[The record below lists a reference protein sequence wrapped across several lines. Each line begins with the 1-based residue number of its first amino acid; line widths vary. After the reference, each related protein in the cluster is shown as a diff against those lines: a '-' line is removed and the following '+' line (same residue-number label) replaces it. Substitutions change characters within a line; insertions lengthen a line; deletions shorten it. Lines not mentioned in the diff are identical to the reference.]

1 MSGLATEKSSFMT
14 KKSQMRLLKDVVD
27 IIKNPLSDQGI
38 YYIHDED
45 NMKKGY
51 ALVFGPS
58 DTLYQFGSYLFEFK
72 FPNDYPFSPPKL
84 TYSTN
89 NGRTRFNPNLY
100 RNGKVC
106 ISILNTWKGEQWTS
120 CQTIRSILLTLVT
133 LLHNKPLLN
142 EPGITEKHPA
152 NEKYN
157 KIIKYQN
164 YKTAVYNAL
173 NKSILNNKFE
183 SFFPII
189 KKHIFKNQSKIK
201 EDLKLLADSEQNDEE
216 VYCSVYNMKCSLRY
230 KDLLEDF
237 NILLN
242 KLSN

>member
-1 MSGLATEKSSFMT
+1 MSGLATEKSNFMT
-14 KKSQMRLLKDVVD
+14 KKSQKRLLKDVVEL
-27 IIKNPLSDQGI
+27 IKNPLSDQGI

-58 DTLYQFGSYLFEFK
+58 DTIYQFGSYLFEFNY
-72 FPNDYPFSPPKL
+72 PNDYPFSPPKL
-84 TYSTN
+84 QYCTN
-89 NGRTRFNPNLY
+89 NGKTRFNPNLY

-120 CQTIRSILLTLVT
+120 CQTIRSVLLTLVT
-133 LLHNKPLLN
+133 LLHNKPLTN
-142 EPGITEKHPA
+142 EPGFTETHPL

-157 KIIKYQN
+157 KIIEYEN
-164 YKTAVYNAL
+164 YKTAVYKVL
-173 NKSILNNKFE
+173 NQSILNDKFL

-189 KKHIFKNQSKIK
+189 KKHILKHKLKIQDKIK
-201 EDLKLLADSEQNDEE
+201 SLADSEINDEE
-216 VYCSVYNMKCSLRY
+216 VYCRMYSMKNKLEYKKLY
-230 KDLLEDF
+230 KDLDVLFE
-237 NILLN
+237 